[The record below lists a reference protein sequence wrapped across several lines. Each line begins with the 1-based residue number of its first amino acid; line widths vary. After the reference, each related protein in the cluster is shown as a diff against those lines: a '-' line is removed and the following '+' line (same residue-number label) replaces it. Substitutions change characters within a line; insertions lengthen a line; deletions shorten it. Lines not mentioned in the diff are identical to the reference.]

1 MENNIKTWRV
11 TYQHPITGEIVKTLV
26 YAPNKKEAGKQAFEN
41 NVPTMGRSYFWKIVS
56 VEEVSA

>member
-11 TYQHPITGEIVKTLV
+11 TYQHPITGEVVKALV
-26 YAPNKKEAGKQAFEN
+26 YAPDKKGAAKQAFEN
-41 NVPTMGRSYFWKIVS
+41 NVPTMGKSYFWKIVS